1 MRARGFWLI
10 LEAVLAFAIP
20 VYFWILGLFTL
31 PLWLWITASAEPAA
45 IGMLVS
51 MFAGIPAI
59 VGVIGLLTAVIA
71 REPVSVAKFSLL
83 AILSCAGVLGIWSTI
98 TGQFEMFD
106 LDPLTLLATIAPTA
120 CTLHLLV
127 LCARLIGSGTK
138 SPAH

>member
-1 MRARGFWLI
+1 MRARAFWLI

-31 PLWLWITASAEPAA
+31 PLWLWITGSADPAA

-51 MFAGIPAI
+51 LFAGIPTIVGI
-59 VGVIGLLTAVIA
+59 VGVLTAVIS
-71 REPVSVAKFSLL
+71 REPVSLARFMLL
-83 AILSCAGVLGIWSTI
+83 AVLSCAGVLGIWSMI

-106 LDPLTLLATIAPTA
+106 PDPLTLLATLAPTV

-127 LCARLIGSGTK
+127 LCARLIGPAAR